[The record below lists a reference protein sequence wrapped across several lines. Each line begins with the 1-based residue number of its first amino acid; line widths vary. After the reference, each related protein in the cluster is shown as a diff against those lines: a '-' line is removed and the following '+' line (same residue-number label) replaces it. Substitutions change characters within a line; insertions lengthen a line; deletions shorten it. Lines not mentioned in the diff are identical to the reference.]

1 MDYVH
6 LVSDRVL
13 GSHPWEGGLDLLNI
27 VMVGIAEPLT
37 DQDGKG
43 YELHRL
49 LGALLSVELSA
60 AEKFKIMEEEY
71 NIKIDDRTREDVSEM
86 CNLGQGVLEAGEARG
101 IEKGAAQEKS
111 RIIFKMYE
119 SGFHWNRLLTSQKKR

>member
-1 MDYVH
+1 MREH
-6 LVSDRVL
+6 AREPVSGEPEGRALCDMLNTLFATNLNDR
-13 GSHPWEGGLDLLNI
+13 ERF
-27 VMVGIAEPLT
+27 ERLT
-37 DQDGKG
+37 DNFQVTVDNDLK
-43 YELHRL
+43 
-49 LGALLSVELSA
+49 
-60 AEKFKIMEEEY
+60 
-71 NIKIDDRTREDVSEM
+71 EDVRTM